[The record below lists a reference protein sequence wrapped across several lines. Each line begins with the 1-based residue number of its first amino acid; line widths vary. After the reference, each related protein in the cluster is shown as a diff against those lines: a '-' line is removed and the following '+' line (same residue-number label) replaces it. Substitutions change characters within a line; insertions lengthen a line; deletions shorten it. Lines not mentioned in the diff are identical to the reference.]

1 MPDPHDSASFAALH
15 DDASR
20 DAAIARALGWRP
32 AMLPEPDRCE
42 HEPSHGYPIPCW
54 VLGDVGPE
62 PERDDTNVWW
72 CDTPPPFYAGGD
84 GDPFANWDLLAGVW
98 KLLRTNGAGNAVVE
112 LLDWN
117 GAGGCWWVSDEPGDN
132 FRPMR
137 DIRAEATTPHRAAC
151 LAAVA
156 AGLVLKE
163 GA

>member
-72 CDTPPPFYAGGD
+72 CDTPPPYFTGGD
-84 GDPFANWDLLAGVW
+84 LDAFANWDLLAPVVG
-98 KLLRTNGAGNAVVE
+98 LLPLPNDLAHT
-112 LLDWN
+112 
-117 GAGGCWWVSDEPGDN
+117 S
-132 FRPMR
+132 R
-137 DIRAEATTPHRAAC
+137 DTRFASAPWEVTAMLHLACDKTPHRAAC
-151 LAAVA
+151 HVAVA
-156 AGLVLKE
+156 AGLVPKGGE
-163 GA
+163 

>member
-1 MPDPHDSASFAALH
+1 MAEMHDSASFAALA

-72 CDTPPPFYAGGD
+72 CDTPPPYFTGGD
-84 GDPFANWDLLAGVW
+84 LDAFANWDLLAGVW
-98 KLLRTNGAGNAVVE
+98 RLCGRNAVLSGPFPTHPATAWGVAVQG
-112 LLDWN
+112 
-117 GAGGCWWVSDEPGDN
+117 GA
-132 FRPMR
+132 
-137 DIRAEATTPHRAAC
+137 AEATTPHRAAC